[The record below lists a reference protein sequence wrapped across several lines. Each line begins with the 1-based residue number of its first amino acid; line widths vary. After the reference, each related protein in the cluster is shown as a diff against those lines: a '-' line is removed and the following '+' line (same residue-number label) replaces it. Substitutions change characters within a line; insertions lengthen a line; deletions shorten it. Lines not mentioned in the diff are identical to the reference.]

1 MIFMKTIKKIFA
13 LICTSAL
20 MAVVLTGCGQSV
32 KAIDQKPESA
42 LGGESKV
49 LVVYFSYSGNTQ
61 TVARSI
67 QEEIGGDIFRV
78 TVTDEYPNSYNEMS
92 DRTEKEKSEQARP
105 ELKDSIDEATWEAYD
120 TVFLGYPIWWGDMPM
135 PMYTFLESYDFTG
148 KTVYPFVTS
157 DSSGFS
163 GTISKIQSAASGATV
178 IDNGLSITAGKI
190 SSAET
195 SVNSWVEEI
204 GLSNEE

>member
-1 MIFMKTIKKIFA
+1 MKTIKKIFA
-13 LICTSAL
+13 GICTVAL
-20 MAVVLTGCGQSV
+20 MAGTLTGCGQSV
-32 KAIDQKPESA
+32 NPIDQEAESA
-42 LGGESKV
+42 LSGESKV

-67 QEEIGGDIFRV
+67 QEETGGDIFRV
-78 TVTDEYPNSYNEMS
+78 TVTDEYPDSYNEMS
-92 DRTEKEKSEQARP
+92 DRTEQEKSEQARP
-105 ELKDSIDEATWEAYD
+105 ELKDTIDEETWASYD
-120 TVFLGYPIWWGDMPM
+120 TVFFGYPNWWGDMPM

-178 IDNGLSITAGKI
+178 IDNGLSITASHI

-195 SVNSWVEEI
+195 SVQSWIEEL
-204 GLSNEE
+204 GLSNAE

>member
-1 MIFMKTIKKIFA
+1 MKTIKKIFA
-13 LICTSAL
+13 VICTSVL
-20 MAVVLTGCGQSV
+20 MASVLTGCGQSV
-32 KAIDQKPESA
+32 KAIGQEPESA
-42 LGGESKV
+42 LGGESKI

-67 QEEIGGDIFRV
+67 QEEAGGDIFRV

-92 DRTEKEKSEQARP
+92 DRTEKEMSEQARP
-105 ELKDSIDEATWEAYD
+105 ELKDSIDEAIWASYD
-120 TVFLGYPIWWGDMPM
+120 TVFFGYPIWWGDMPM

-157 DSSGFS
+157 DSSGFG
-163 GTISKIQSAASGATV
+163 GTISKIQNAASEATV
-178 IDNGLSITAGKI
+178 IDNGLSITAGNI

-195 SVNSWVEEI
+195 SVKSWVEEL
-204 GLSNEE
+204 GLSNAE